1 MPRKIKK
8 PAGPPPDASLLGIPP
23 EMRNTIY
30 KLVADD
36 IDEVS
41 IIGRKLDQSKAT
53 LKDHAWLWDVMAKH
67 PLSQTC
73 RQLRQEFDPVHRHR
87 ALTTGV
93 TRYRLELENFDV
105 DRITT
110 FSKVI
115 RYSPK
120 IIRRKLKE
128 DVNDFNS
135 IIRFN
140 LTHRV
145 VASIRNLG
153 KSWRG
158 LRRIFSRLQRVL
170 GVESINRLC
179 SCHEVNFNFRQRTMS
194 PAQNEFTPSQDQ
206 VARAKRDLKKIWK
219 DINEEFRR
227 NGSMTD
233 DSDIS
238 GDNDDN
244 MEQERRMVPVQ
255 KILQKLESTHKDY
268 FKPLKEARAE
278 RASKALENKMRA
290 QLRDELKA
298 ELRAE
303 ILSELKEETQME
315 LASQIQEGLEGWSNV
330 PSAERVYWDRV
341 EGEKP
346 VTET

>member
-1 MPRKIKK
+1 
-8 PAGPPPDASLLGIPP
+8 
-23 EMRNTIY
+23 MRNTIY

-41 IIGRKLDQSKAT
+41 IIGHKLDQSKAT
-53 LKDHAWLWDVMAKH
+53 PKDHAWLWDAMAKH

-73 RQLRQEFDPVHRHR
+73 RQLRQEFDPVHRRR

-93 TRYRLELENFDV
+93 ARYRLELENFDV

-115 RYSPK
+115 RYTPK
-120 IIRRKLKE
+120 IIRSKLKE
-128 DVNDFNS
+128 DVNEFDS

-145 VASIRNLG
+145 VSSIRKLR
-153 KSWRG
+153 KSWRD
-158 LRRIFSRLQRVL
+158 LYRILSRLQRDL
-170 GVESINRLC
+170 DVESIGRLC
-179 SCHEVNFNFRQRTMS
+179 SAHEVNFNFKQRTMS
-194 PAQNEFTPSQDQ
+194 PAQKKFTPTQGQ
-206 VARAKRDLKKIWK
+206 VASAKRDLKKIWE
-219 DINEEFRR
+219 DIVEDFCENWHFIV
-227 NGSMTD
+227 
-233 DSDIS
+233 DSTK
-238 GDNDDN
+238 
-244 MEQERRMVPVQ
+244 QYRRMEP
-255 KILQKLESTHKDY
+255 IRLIHQKLESTHKDY

-330 PSAERVYWDRV
+330 SSAEREY
-341 EGEKP
+341 
-346 VTET
+346 

>member
-53 LKDHAWLWDVMAKH
+53 PKDHAWLWDVMAKH

-145 VASIRNLG
+145 VASICNLG
-153 KSWRG
+153 KSWRDLG
-158 LRRIFSRLQRVL
+158 WIFSRLQRVL
-170 GVESINRLC
+170 GVENINRLC
-179 SCHEVNFNFRQRTMS
+179 SSHEVNLNFRQRTMS
-194 PAQNEFTPSQDQ
+194 PAQKEFTPSQDQ

-219 DINEEFRR
+219 DINEEFCRHR
-227 NGSMTD
+227 WIAD

-238 GDNDDN
+238 DDSDDSDDS
-244 MEQERRMVPVQ
+244 MEQERRMLPVR
-255 KILQKLESTHKDY
+255 KILQKLESTHKDF

-290 QLRDELKA
+290 QLREELKA

-315 LASQIQEGLEGWSNV
+315 LASQIQEGLEGWSNLS
-330 PSAERVYWDRV
+330 SA
-341 EGEKP
+341 
-346 VTET
+346 